1 MKKTASKVRD
11 EKLLA
16 AVRDRPVLYDQT
28 MHVFKDYSAKN
39 AAWKEVGA
47 VVVGSQDKQN
57 VERLKVRWKTLRDG
71 FVRHLKKKKTM
82 EMYTAA
88 AAMRPYKLEKQIA
101 FLLPHVSFRDEDDNG
116 DSNGDE
122 DITATSLSM
131 ATDIKQTIAN
141 ECEPS
146 AYDQQVAV
154 AEMLYEQSNNT
165 DKSCIEHEALD
176 RSIHFLCDQRYKQAA
191 ATNYKLE
198 DMDSVDAFFHA
209 MAQTVKQLKPI
220 TVAKIKKA
228 VSIIVS
234 NAEIE
239 EMETTIACGRFP
251 MTVPIPNEPKK

>member
-1 MKKTASKVRD
+1 MKKTASKARD

-16 AVRDRPVLYDQT
+16 AVRDRPVLYDQS
-28 MHVFKDYSAKN
+28 MHVFKDYGAKN
-39 AAWKEVGA
+39 AAWKEVGSA
-47 VVVGSQDKQN
+47 VVGSQDKQN

-88 AAMRPYKLEKQIA
+88 AAMRPYKLERQIA

-116 DSNGDE
+116 SSNGDE
-122 DITATSLSM
+122 DTTSSSLLM
-131 ATDIKQTIAN
+131 AADVKPAID
-141 ECEPS
+141 CEPS
-146 AYDQQVAV
+146 AYDQQQVT
-154 AEMLYEQSNNT
+154 AEMLYEQSNM
-165 DKSCIEHEALD
+165 DKSCSEHEALD

-220 TVAKIKKA
+220 TVAKIKRA

-239 EMETTIACGRFP
+239 EMETTVACGKFP
-251 MTVPIPNEPKK
+251 MNVPITNEPKK

>member
-28 MHVFKDYSAKN
+28 MHVFKDYGAKN
-39 AAWKEVGA
+39 AAWNEVGSA
-47 VVVGSQDKQN
+47 VVGSQDKQS

-116 DSNGDE
+116 DSNDDE
-122 DITATSLSM
+122 DTSSLPM
-131 ATDIKQTIAN
+131 ATDIKTIAN

-146 AYDQQVAV
+146 AYDQQAV
-154 AEMLYEQSNNT
+154 VTEMLYEQSNMM

-239 EMETTIACGRFP
+239 EMETTVACGRFP
-251 MTVPIPNEPKK
+251 MTVPITNEPKK